1 VAEELSRVHPST
13 ALLYGAHTSLACGAV
28 NIAGNEEQKEKYL
41 KPAIAGDMFGAFALT
56 EPNAGS
62 DAAGIDTIA
71 EEKDGFWVLNGKKQ
85 FITNGDFADFVVV
98 IAQTDKLLGE
108 KGLTAFIVETKWSG
122 FSVGKHEDKTG
133 LRASHT
139 VQLFLDN
146 VKVPKENMLGK
157 VGEGFKIAMKTL
169 NGGRLG
175 LGAGCIG
182 ISRACYELAFKYAGE
197 RKQFGQTINMF
208 QANQFALAMMATKIK
223 FMEYAVYQ
231 VAQKTDAG
239 EDTRLESAMVKLMC
253 SEMCWEIADSAMQVF
268 GGYGLIK
275 DYVIE
280 MFWRD
285 CRYNRVFEGTNQI
298 QQLLI
303 FKELFKSDG
312 VLDNYEF

>member
-1 VAEELSRVHPST
+1 MLSHGKTGPLCLYNEGSQAFFTKQLICLGYHNYKISKVTVCDELLFSVENPKTIFFFGYGVDTCGVGTGVWFSQGKSTEHIARNSRLQIFFFLFLIT
-13 ALLYGAHTSLACGAV
+13 
-28 NIAGNEEQKEKYL
+28 GNEEQKEKYL

-146 VKVPKENMLGK
+146 VKVPKEK
-157 VGEGFKIAMKTL
+157 V
-169 NGGRLG
+169 
-175 LGAGCIG
+175 
-182 ISRACYELAFKYAGE
+182 
-197 RKQFGQTINMF
+197 
-208 QANQFALAMMATKIK
+208 
-223 FMEYAVYQ
+223 
-231 VAQKTDAG
+231 
-239 EDTRLESAMVKLMC
+239 
-253 SEMCWEIADSAMQVF
+253 EI
-268 GGYGLIK
+268 
-275 DYVIE
+275 
-280 MFWRD
+280 
-285 CRYNRVFEGTNQI
+285 
-298 QQLLI
+298 
-303 FKELFKSDG
+303 
-312 VLDNYEF
+312 